1 MKHGPIQTLLDA
13 ITRSPYGSI
22 SKSALTAKTG
32 RYDYDAREAAIAELI
47 ADGRITEEYRER
59 PAGRAARY
67 FRAVSLPDPLPPGPE
82 TEKILDELDES
93 LDSPKEKK

>member
-13 ITRSPYGSI
+13 ITRSGSI
-22 SKSALTAKTG
+22 SKSALVAKTG
-32 RYDYDAREAAIAELI
+32 RYDYEDREAALAELLAEGKI
-47 ADGRITEEYRER
+47 AEEYRAR
-59 PAGRAARY
+59 PTGRAARY